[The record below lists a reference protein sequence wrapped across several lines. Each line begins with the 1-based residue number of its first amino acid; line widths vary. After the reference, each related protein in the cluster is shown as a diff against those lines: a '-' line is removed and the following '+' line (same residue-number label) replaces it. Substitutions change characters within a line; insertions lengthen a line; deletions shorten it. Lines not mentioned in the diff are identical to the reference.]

1 MLTELVNDSRACSI
15 ESVIDSSV
23 TNTAKEGHTLET
35 VAVESAASVVGVFNL
50 EARSRLEREIRRDL
64 GERVILV

>member
-23 TNTAKEGHTLET
+23 IINKAKEGHTLET
-35 VAVESAASVVGVFNL
+35 GAVESIASVVGVFNL
-50 EARSRLEREIRRDL
+50 EARSRLEREVR
-64 GERVILV
+64 